1 MISFLTNLDIAD
13 NSGAKTAQC
22 IKILKGS
29 QHKCASIGD
38 TVVVAI
44 KKAKTKK
51 KVKKG
56 EVKQGVVVR
65 VNKNYTR
72 YNNINIRFNNNA
84 IVLINNQGNPIGTR
98 IFGPVLRELRKTKW
112 MKILTMAPSV
122 I

>member
-1 MISFLTNLDIAD
+1 MISFLTNLEVAD
-13 NSGAKTAQC
+13 NSGAKIAQC

-29 QHKCASIGD
+29 RHKSASIGD
-38 TVVVAI
+38 VVVVAI

-56 EVKQGVVVR
+56 EIKQGVVVR
-65 VNKNYTR
+65 VNKNFKR
-72 YNNINIRFNNNA
+72 YNNINVRFSNNA
-84 IVLINNQGNPIGTR
+84 IVLINSQGNPIGTR